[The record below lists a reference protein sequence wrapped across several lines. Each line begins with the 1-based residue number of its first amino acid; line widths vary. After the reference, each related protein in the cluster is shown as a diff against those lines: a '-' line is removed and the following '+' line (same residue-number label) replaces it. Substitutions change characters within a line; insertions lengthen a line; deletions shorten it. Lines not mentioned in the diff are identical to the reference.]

1 MITEIFSNYLLTR
14 CSFGQFFD
22 VGRDLGLDRS
32 SPERYETTTSGSASR
47 SRASDGSPLILI
59 RDSDDED
66 VPGEQRSPVL
76 LSPDSEDEVVGA
88 THKRRGSSEVVL
100 PGPSCSRRESTV
112 RGLPSGGDDPL
123 FAAQDDLIS
132 LAGRMR
138 SAGCR
143 LPSLTSSTEKEAYA
157 KVAVAS
163 SKRWRIAL
171 RFLEMARRLRASVLR
186 SGDFWRSLKPPSVVA
201 QRARTAALEVE
212 KDRDIRRASRVAR
225 HDVVGRCRVVLESLK
240 EKWVNKKKEASA
252 EIQLQVVVANID
264 LLNELKDGSLNVD
277 AELARLREM
286 EKDCEGLVALGTISD
301 WSIFGLVLPQVSE
314 DSVDQA
320 GGSSV
325 PDGIDSNMG
334 SRRTNPRESKRIRN
348 RAGGVSAERIRSG
361 DVSEAL
367 TEVLREETRLSRAS
381 PQEGKGLKG
390 ENSAARTKSG
400 SPTGSEGRDRPL
412 KKAKTNGANHRL
424 GVSGDTVVAKPFH
437 WQFSHSKDCPIME
450 DPDSVAHLGD
460 PPFGLYRVMLGGGVA
475 SLKFSSVRTAIV
487 MSMRTFPSVCFSIL
501 SGVWFFDPH
510 EIMSTL
516 FFGAGGGELRY
527 SGSVSLLLLFEGPLA
542 FRLDFGV
549 TGSSSSSSVSPLVFL
564 FSL

>member
-201 QRARTAALEVE
+201 QRARIAALEVE

-301 WSIFGLVLPQVSE
+301 WSIFGLDLPQVSE

-334 SRRTNPRESKRIRN
+334 SRRTNPRESERIRN

-390 ENSAARTKSG
+390 EKSAARTKSG

-450 DPDSVAHLGD
+450 DPDSVAHLVADSGHLQLS
-460 PPFGLYRVMLGGGVA
+460 FEVGVFPEGRP
-475 SLKFSSVRTAIV
+475 SIWVVSSNVGWGSGFV
-487 MSMRTFPSVCFSIL
+487 EIL
-501 SGVWFFDPH
+501 
-510 EIMSTL
+510 
-516 FFGAGGGELRY
+516 
-527 SGSVSLLLLFEGPLA
+527 
-542 FRLDFGV
+542 
-549 TGSSSSSSVSPLVFL
+549 
-564 FSL
+564 